1 MTFPTRLRWLVL
13 TFVVVTLDRLHKN
26 ACRSTRYANR
36 LAARSHSRLHVH
48 SSQRQSRHRLQ
59 HVRQSESPLLR
70 ISLITLSFAFIT
82 VLAWLLI
89 TSKAVTWRTLA
100 GLSLLIG
107 GAAGNLTDRLLH
119 GAVTDFFELWFGT
132 YRYPAFNV
140 ADSAI
145 TSAPFSSFLMYY
157 FRRSTPIEI
166 CRNVTPAGRA
176 IPNPAAAGFGMTAFV
191 RSGLASTILAI
202 RGVLR
207 RK

>member
-13 TFVVVTLDRLHKN
+13 TFVVVTLDRCTKMRVEAPDTPIGWRHEVIHDFM
-26 ACRSTRYANR
+26 YI
-36 LAARSHSRLHVH
+36 VH
-48 SSQRQSRHRLQ
+48 SVNPGIAFSMFAN
-59 HVRQSESPLLR
+59 SESPLLR

-145 TSAPFSSFLMYY
+145 T
-157 FRRSTPIEI
+157 T
-166 CRNVTPAGRA
+166 
-176 IPNPAAAGFGMTAFV
+176 
-191 RSGLASTILAI
+191 
-202 RGVLR
+202 GVVIVLLQSLR
-207 RK
+207 QR